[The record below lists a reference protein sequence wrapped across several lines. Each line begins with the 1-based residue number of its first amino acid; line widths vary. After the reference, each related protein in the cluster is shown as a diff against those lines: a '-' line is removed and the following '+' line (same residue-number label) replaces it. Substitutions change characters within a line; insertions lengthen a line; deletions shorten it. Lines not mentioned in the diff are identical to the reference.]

1 MSETQR
7 DHAAAPL
14 LVARMA
20 RLVRDESTLAGLR
33 EAREGLVEVADATD
47 TVLHRLTEAY
57 RLSRFEQDLVLLA
70 GLVEEHEAVTRVMR
84 TLHPTGEPALSVTAA
99 AAVLGLDSGGRRH
112 LRGALECGVLRDRGL
127 VTGPESV
134 PLPERGLRLT
144 PGLWNVLTGVD
155 HWPAEVSPRLLDELA
170 WPSDL
175 LGTVSESA
183 LLRAVSGPARL
194 VVASGG
200 TRVPATEVAGY
211 VAGALDRQARPWA
224 AFDPPEA
231 DGERATVVSAHA
243 VARGLVPVLVGAPA
257 GAPLREHPGAVVV
270 CLSDVSGLT
279 MDERPVV
286 TLEWAPAGL
295 GESAEMWNGL
305 LPDLNGEAAQLA
317 GLLRVDRE
325 GAARAV
331 ADARAT
337 AEVEETSLASGDV
350 VRQVRRRTDVTL
362 PGSVRLVRPRAGWD
376 SLVLPAGQEQQLRSV
391 IDRVRGQV
399 RVLYD
404 WGFSQ
409 ARGTRGVRLL
419 LSGPPGTGKTLAVEV
434 LASALGLDLLVVD
447 LASLVSKWL
456 GETEKNIGEVFDAAE
471 RCQAVLFFDEA
482 DALFGRRTDGGDAQ
496 ARWANLETA
505 YLLSRI
511 DRFDGLVALATNLRG
526 HVDDAFVRRLDVVV
540 ELDEPDD
547 DARDRLW
554 RAHLPSGAPYSPDV
568 DVPQLAGLYP
578 VSGGLIRNAALAAA
592 FAAAADGGVIDQR
605 ALVEAVRR
613 EYVKAGRSF
622 PGAPRLAQHPSG
634 KGH

>member
-1 MSETQR
+1 
-7 DHAAAPL
+7 
-14 LVARMA
+14 
-20 RLVRDESTLAGLR
+20 
-33 EAREGLVEVADATD
+33 
-47 TVLHRLTEAY
+47 
-57 RLSRFEQDLVLLA
+57 
-70 GLVEEHEAVTRVMR
+70 
-84 TLHPTGEPALSVTAA
+84 
-99 AAVLGLDSGGRRH
+99 
-112 LRGALECGVLRDRGL
+112 
-127 VTGPESV
+127 
-134 PLPERGLRLT
+134 
-144 PGLWNVLTGVD
+144 
-155 HWPAEVSPRLLDELA
+155 
-170 WPSDL
+170 
-175 LGTVSESA
+175 
-183 LLRAVSGPARL
+183 
-194 VVASGG
+194 
-200 TRVPATEVAGY
+200 
-211 VAGALDRQARPWA
+211 
-224 AFDPPEA
+224 
-231 DGERATVVSAHA
+231 
-243 VARGLVPVLVGAPA
+243 
-257 GAPLREHPGAVVV
+257 
-270 CLSDVSGLT
+270 
-279 MDERPVV
+279 
-286 TLEWAPAGL
+286 
-295 GESAEMWNGL
+295 
-305 LPDLNGEAAQLA
+305 
-317 GLLRVDRE
+317 
-325 GAARAV
+325 
-331 ADARAT
+331 
-337 AEVEETSLASGDV
+337 
-350 VRQVRRRTDVTL
+350 
-362 PGSVRLVRPRAGWD
+362 
-376 SLVLPAGQEQQLRSV
+376 
-391 IDRVRGQV
+391 V
-399 RVLYD
+399 RVLSD

-540 ELDEPDD
+540 ELEEPDD
-547 DARDRLW
+547 NARDRLW